1 MNRIWKLLA
10 AAVLLGGLAFAAD
23 PAQITEAELVRRT
36 QALMDA
42 IASGD
47 PAPWQQY
54 LADDCLFTDEL
65 GNTQD
70 KAAFLK
76 GLHPL
81 PKGYSGT
88 IKVVRPQSRF
98 APNVAILTYD
108 MDESE
113 TVFGAQLHARYHATD
128 TWLYRRGSWQMAAS
142 QVLRYYEDPAVGDVD
157 PATFDNYVGTYEL
170 APDVTMTVTR
180 RGDALFAQ
188 RSGRKEEQLFP
199 EAPGVFFR
207 KGAEGRRIFHTT
219 KDGTVDRLIDRR
231 NNEDLIWK
239 KIK

>member
-1 MNRIWKLLA
+1 MHRCLMLWASVVLLSGVA
-10 AAVLLGGLAFAAD
+10 AAAD
-23 PAQITEAELVRRT
+23 ASRVTQAELVQRT
-36 QALMDA
+36 QQLLDA
-42 IASGD
+42 VAPGD
-47 PAPWQQY
+47 AAPWQRF

-88 IKVVRPQSRF
+88 IKVANPQSRF

-113 TVFGAQLHARYHATD
+113 TVFGTQLHARYHATD
-128 TWLYRRGSWQMAAS
+128 TWLYRNGSWQIVAS
-142 QVLRYYEDPAVGDVD
+142 QVLRYYEDPAVGDAD
-157 PATFDNYVGTYEL
+157 PASYDRYVGIYEL
-170 APDVTMTVTR
+170 APEVTMVVTH

-199 EAPGVFFR
+199 ESPGVFFR
-207 KGAEGRRIFHTT
+207 KGAEGRRLFHTT
-219 KDGTVDRLIDRR
+219 KQGSVDYLIDRR
-231 NNEDLIWK
+231 NNEDLVWR